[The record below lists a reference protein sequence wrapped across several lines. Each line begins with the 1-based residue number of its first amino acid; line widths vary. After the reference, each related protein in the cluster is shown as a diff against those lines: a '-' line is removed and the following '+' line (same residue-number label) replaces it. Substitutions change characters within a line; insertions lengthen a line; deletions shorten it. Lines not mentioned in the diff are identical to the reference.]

1 MAQSQKAMHAGEA
14 VAEALRAEG
23 VERVYSVPGS
33 HIHPIYDGISRIK
46 PMRFVTCK
54 MEPNTSLMADA
65 YGRLTGKPGVCL
77 VTAGPGGLNS
87 MAGVAQAYGAASPM
101 VHIGGGVPLKAD
113 MEAFHGVDNPAFV
126 NEMFKHITKWSA
138 RVERIEDIPEVMAK
152 AFHIA
157 RSGRPGPV
165 HVELPRESDESE
177 YVLQKEKVVLQD
189 YKRIATVE
197 HQPEAKDVA
206 RFAQRLKDAK
216 SPVIAAGKGVI
227 RQGALKELAAL
238 AEKLQAPVV
247 FAQDAI
253 GVIPESHPLYAGFFK
268 TGRSHPL
275 CEDAMKQADLVIGI
289 GLRAGTAEMT
299 ELNSVAAVVSTNMI
313 LIGFDDVAESRYRG
327 DDQRVADPKLFL
339 TALLGELGAFQKPQ
353 NSALINRMADRKAVS
368 RAGLIKLNDPHRSD
382 QPIYP
387 GLVMEAMNKV
397 LDDRAVVASDVGNC
411 QMWARIFRRI
421 ATPES
426 FMQSGVWNAMSYAL
440 PTAIVAKMEFPERDV
455 VSLAGDGAFLM
466 TIGDLPTA
474 AEYGANIMMVV
485 HNNGTFGQTFMQQ
498 TSIYGHTFGT
508 TFQSP
513 NFAEIAKACG
523 CEGIRVSDPK
533 DIEPA
538 LRQAQAATKR
548 QPALVEVMVGDV
560 PNPKI
565 P

>member
-1 MAQSQKAMHAGEA
+1 MSQSQKAVHAGEA
-14 VAEALRAEG
+14 VAEALGAEG

-54 MEPNTSLMADA
+54 MEPNCSLMADA

-87 MAGVAQAYGAASPM
+87 MAGVAQAYGAASPL
-101 VHIGGGVPLKAD
+101 VHIGGAVPLKAD

-138 RVERIEDIPEVMAK
+138 RVEKIEDIPEVMAK

-165 HVELPRESDESE
+165 HVELPRETDESE
-177 YVLQKEKVVLQD
+177 YILQKEKVVLPE
-189 YKRIATVE
+189 YKRMPAVV
-197 HQPEAKDVA
+197 HQPQVADVS

-227 RQGALKELAAL
+227 RQGALNELVAL

-253 GVIPESHPLYAGFFK
+253 GVIAEPHPLFAGFFK
-268 TGRSHPL
+268 PGRSHPL
-275 CEDAMKQADLVIGI
+275 CVDAMNEADLVIGI
-289 GLRAGTAEMT
+289 GLRAGAAEMT
-299 ELNSVAAVVSTNMI
+299 ELNTVSPKNQI

-339 TALLGELGAFQKPQ
+339 TAMLAELGAFQKPA
-353 NSALINRMADRKAVS
+353 NAAILNRMAEKKAAS
-368 RAGLIKLNDPHRSD
+368 RAGLIKLNDAHRSD
-382 QPIYP
+382 TPIYP

-411 QMWARIFRRI
+411 QMWARIYRRI

-426 FMQSGVWNAMSYAL
+426 FMQSGVWNAMSFAL

-508 TFQSP
+508 TFDSP
-513 NFAEIAKACG
+513 NFAEIARACG
-523 CEGIRVSDPK
+523 AEGIRVSDPK
-533 DIEPA
+533 DVEPA

-560 PNPKI
+560 PNPRI

>member
-1 MAQSQKAMHAGEA
+1 MSQQQAKHAGEA
-14 VAEALRAEG
+14 VAEALHAEG

-33 HIHPIYDGISRIK
+33 HIHPIYDGLSRIK
-46 PMRFVTCK
+46 PMRFITCK
-54 MEPNTSLMADA
+54 MEPNCSLMADA

-87 MAGVAQAYGAASPM
+87 MAGVAQAYGAASPL
-101 VHIGGGVPLKAD
+101 VHIGGAVPLKAD

-165 HVELPRESDESE
+165 HVELPRETDESE
-177 YVLQKEKVVLQD
+177 YILQKEKVVLPE
-189 YKRIATVE
+189 YKRLPTVV
-197 HQPEAKDVA
+197 HQPQAADVA

-216 SPVIAAGKGVI
+216 APVIAAGKGVI
-227 RQGALKELAAL
+227 RQGAMHELIAL

-253 GVIPESHPLYAGFFK
+253 GVIAEAHPLYAGFFK

-275 CEDAMKQADLVIGI
+275 CETAIKEADLVIGI
-289 GLRAGTAEMT
+289 GLRAGAAEMT
-299 ELNSVAAVVSTNMI
+299 ELNSVATRSQI

-339 TALLGELGAFQKPQ
+339 TALLGELGVYQKPQ
-353 NSALINRMADRKAVS
+353 NVAMINRMAERKAVS
-368 RAGLIKLNDPHRSD
+368 RAGLLKLNDAHRGD
-382 QPIYP
+382 APIYP

-440 PTAIVAKMEFPERDV
+440 PTALVAKMEFPERDV
-455 VSLAGDGAFLM
+455 VALAGDGAFLM

-508 TFQSP
+508 TFNSP

-548 QPALVEVMVGDV
+548 QPALVEVMVADV

>member
-1 MAQSQKAMHAGEA
+1 MAQKAMHAGEA

-54 MEPNTSLMADA
+54 MEPNCSLMADA

-101 VHIGGGVPLKAD
+101 VHLGGAVPLKAD

-138 RVERIEDIPEVMAK
+138 RVERLEDIPEVMAK

-177 YVLQKEKVVLQD
+177 YILQKEKAVLPE
-189 YKRIATVE
+189 YKVIPTMTRA
-197 HQPEAKDVA
+197 PEAADVA
-206 RFAQRLKDAK
+206 RFAKRLKDAK
-216 SPVIAAGKGVI
+216 APVIAAGKGVI
-227 RQGALKELAAL
+227 RQGAIKDLLAL
-238 AEKLQAPVV
+238 AEKLQAPIIN
-247 FAQDAI
+247 AQDAI
-253 GVIPESHPLYAGFFK
+253 GVVPDSHPLFAGFFK

-275 CEDAMKQADLVIGI
+275 CVEAMKSADLVIGI
-289 GLRAGTAEMT
+289 GLRAGAAEMT
-299 ELNSVAAVVSTNMI
+299 ELNSVAKVPQI

-327 DDQRVADPKLFL
+327 DDQRVADPRLFL
-339 TALLGELGAFQKPQ
+339 GALLAELGGFEKPANTALVNKLAAIK
-353 NSALINRMADRKAVS
+353 ADS
-368 RAGLIKLNDPHRSD
+368 RARLAALNDANRST
-382 QPIYP
+382 QPIFP

-397 LDDRAVVASDVGNC
+397 LDERAVVASDVGLC
-411 QMWARIFRRI
+411 QMWARMYRNI

-426 FMQSGVWNAMSYAL
+426 FMQSGVWNAMSFGL

-455 VSLAGDGAFLM
+455 VALAGDGAFLM

-474 AEYGANIMMVV
+474 AEYGANILMVV
-485 HNNGTFGQTFMQQ
+485 HNNSAFGQTYMQQ
-498 TSIYGHTFGT
+498 TNIYGHTFGT
-508 TFQSP
+508 AFSSP
-513 NFAEIAKACG
+513 NFAQYAEASG
-523 CEGIRVSDPK
+523 CKGIRVTDPK
-533 DIEPA
+533 DLA
-538 LRQAQAATKR
+538 DAMRAGMAATKT
-548 QPALVEVMVGDV
+548 QPALVEVMVSREN
-560 PNPKI
+560 NPKY
-565 P
+565 

>member
-1 MAQSQKAMHAGEA
+1 MAQHEAKHAGEA
-14 VAEALRAEG
+14 VAEALQAEG
-23 VERVYSVPGS
+23 VERIYSVPGS

-101 VHIGGGVPLKAD
+101 VHIGGAVPLNAD

-177 YVLQKEKVVLQD
+177 YILQKEKVVLPA
-189 YKRIATVE
+189 YKRMPTVV

-206 RFAQRLKDAK
+206 RFAQKLKDAK
-216 SPVIAAGKGVI
+216 SPVIAVGKGVI
-227 RQGALKELAAL
+227 RQGAIGELIAL

-247 FAQDAI
+247 NAQDAI
-253 GVIPESHPLYAGFFK
+253 GVMPEAHPLFAGYFK

-275 CEDAMKQADLVIGI
+275 CAEALKQSDLVIGI

-299 ELNSVAAVVSTNMI
+299 ELNSVASTQQI

-339 TALLGELGAFQKPQ
+339 TALLGELGAWQRPRDE
-353 NSALINRMADRKAVS
+353 AMLNRMAVGKAAV
-368 RAGLIKLNDPHRSD
+368 REKLAKLNDAHRND
-382 QPIYP
+382 KRIYP

-411 QMWARIFRRI
+411 QMWARIYRRI

-426 FMQSGVWNAMSYAL
+426 FMQSGVWNAMSYGL

-455 VSLAGDGAFLM
+455 VALAGDGAFLM

-474 AEYGANIMMVV
+474 AEYGANILMVV
-485 HNNGTFGQTFMQQ
+485 HNNGTFGQTFTQQ
-498 TSIYGHTFGT
+498 TNIYGHTFGT
-508 TFQSP
+508 TFNSP

-533 DIEPA
+533 DIEGA

-548 QPALVEVMVGDV
+548 QPALVEVMVSDET
-560 PNPKI
+560 NPKI
-565 P
+565 

>member
-1 MAQSQKAMHAGEA
+1 
-14 VAEALRAEG
+14 
-23 VERVYSVPGS
+23 
-33 HIHPIYDGISRIK
+33 
-46 PMRFVTCK
+46 
-54 MEPNTSLMADA
+54 
-65 YGRLTGKPGVCL
+65 
-77 VTAGPGGLNS
+77 
-87 MAGVAQAYGAASPM
+87 
-101 VHIGGGVPLKAD
+101 
-113 MEAFHGVDNPAFV
+113 
-126 NEMFKHITKWSA
+126 MFKHITKWSA
-138 RVERIEDIPEVMAK
+138 RVEKIEDIPEVMAK

-165 HVELPRESDESE
+165 HVELPRETDESE
-177 YVLQKEKVVLQD
+177 YILQKEKVVAPV
-189 YKRIATVE
+189 YKRIQTVV
-197 HQPEAKDVA
+197 HQPEANDVA
-206 RFAQRLKDAK
+206 RFAQRLKNAK
-216 SPVIAAGKGVI
+216 APVIAAGKGVI
-227 RQGALKELAAL
+227 RQGALKELMSL

-247 FAQDAI
+247 NAQDAI
-253 GVIPESHPLYAGFFK
+253 GVMPESHPLYAGFFK

-275 CEDAMKQADLVIGI
+275 CADAMKEADLVIGI
-289 GLRAGTAEMT
+289 GLRAGAAEMT
-299 ELNSVAAVVSTNMI
+299 ELNTVAPKNMI

-339 TALLGELGAFQKPQ
+339 TALLGELGSFQKPH
-353 NSALINRMADRKAVS
+353 NAAILNRMAEKKAAS
-368 RAGLIKLNDPHRSD
+368 RAGLIKLNDAHRGD

-411 QMWARIFRRI
+411 QMWARIYRRI

-508 TFQSP
+508 TFHSP
-513 NFAEIAKACG
+513 NFADIAKACG

-548 QPALVEVMVGDV
+548 QPALVEVMVADV

>member
-1 MAQSQKAMHAGEA
+1 MAQQKAMHAGEA

-54 MEPNTSLMADA
+54 MEPNCSLMADA

-87 MAGVAQAYGAASPM
+87 MAGVAQAYGAASPL
-101 VHIGGGVPLKAD
+101 VHIGGAVPLKAD

-138 RVERIEDIPEVMAK
+138 RVEKIEDIPETMAK

-165 HVELPRESDESE
+165 HVELPRETDESE
-177 YVLQKEKVVLQD
+177 YILQKEKVVVPD
-189 YKRIATVE
+189 YKRIATVV
-197 HQPEAKDVA
+197 HQPEAQDVA
-206 RFAQRLKDAK
+206 RFAQRLKDAS

-227 RQGALKELAAL
+227 RQGAMAELAAL

-253 GVIPESHPLYAGFFK
+253 GVIAESHPLYAGFFK

-275 CEDAMKQADLVIGI
+275 CADAMKEADLVIGI
-289 GLRAGTAEMT
+289 GLRAGAAEMT
-299 ELNSVAAVVSTNMI
+299 ELNSVYSKNMI

-327 DDQRVADPKLFL
+327 DDQRVADPKQFL
-339 TALLGELGAFQKPQ
+339 AALLGELGAFQKPQ
-353 NSALINRMADRKAVS
+353 NTAILNRMAEKKAAS
-368 RAGLIKLNDPHRSD
+368 RAGMIKLNDAHRGD
-382 QPIYP
+382 NPIYP

-411 QMWARIFRRI
+411 QMWARIYRRI
-421 ATPES
+421 VTPES

-455 VSLAGDGAFLM
+455 VALAGDGAFLM

-508 TFQSP
+508 TFNSP
-513 NFAEIAKACG
+513 NFADIAKACG
-523 CEGIRVSDPK
+523 AEGIRVTDPK

-548 QPALVEVMVGDV
+548 QPALVEVMVADV